1 MRIDASCMAASFS
14 SANRLSSCGSSNRA
28 MSVYQSFSSRIIS
41 CFCSSVSSPSG
52 SSTRPLT
59 EAAKPSS
66 CCCSA
71 SCCCCCCVW
80 PFSDTGGTSGS
91 CPLPQAVSTGSSIH
105 AASSTAKN
113 FPFMAYSSPDATV
126 RHLRGGCRTVLVVI
140 YLAYSTT
147 LVSRST
153 WTLIWP
159 GYSSSFSMRL
169 ANSLARITISSSLT
183 CSGFTITRTSRP
195 A

>member
-52 SSTRPLT
+52 SSTRPLILV
-59 EAAKPSS
+59 EKLSS
-66 CCCSA
+66 CSVACCPA
-71 SCCCCCCVW
+71 CVW
-80 PFSDTGGTSGS
+80 PSSDTGGASGS
-91 CPLPQAVSTGSSIH
+91 RPLPQAVSTGSSIH